1 MQSLRKSMAEDWRK
15 LERLNKTVANRRR
28 LAILAYLKKEGEA
41 AVWDIAQ
48 TLKLSVKATS
58 QHLGVLRA
66 SDLVLWEQRSLEVF
80 YRLAPPPHPV
90 IAAVLKSL

>member
-1 MQSLRKSMAEDWRK
+1 MTADFKK
-15 LERLNKTVANRRR
+15 LERLNKAVANRRR

-41 AVWDIAQ
+41 AVWDIAEAI
-48 TLKLSVKATS
+48 KLSLKATS

-80 YRLAPPPHPV
+80 YRLAPAPHPIV
-90 IAAVLKSL
+90 EAVFKSL